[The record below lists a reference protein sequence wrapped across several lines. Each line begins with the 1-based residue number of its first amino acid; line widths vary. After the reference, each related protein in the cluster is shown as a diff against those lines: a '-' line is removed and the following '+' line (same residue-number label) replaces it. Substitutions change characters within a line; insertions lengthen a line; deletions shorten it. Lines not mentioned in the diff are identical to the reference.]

1 MQSIQARIE
10 LLQSKVTKLI
20 QKMGELQETNQKL
33 ENENIKLKTSLSEQE
48 ILLNQWKS
56 KVNRVTESPNQEN
69 RQTIKAEIERYV
81 QQIDECI
88 SLLKAT

>member
-69 RQTIKAEIERYV
+69 RQTIKAEIEGYV